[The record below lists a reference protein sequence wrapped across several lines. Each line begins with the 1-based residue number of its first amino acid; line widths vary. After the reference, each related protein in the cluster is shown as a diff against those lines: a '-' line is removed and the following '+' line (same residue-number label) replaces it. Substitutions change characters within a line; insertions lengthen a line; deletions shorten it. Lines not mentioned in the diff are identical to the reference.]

1 MADGEEVKQD
11 AEKRH
16 LETVARLKKKIAELT
31 ENLEIAKKTHS
42 AEEKDLTGKYELAD
56 KGYRE
61 SLEQYDTDMKDQNKQ
76 KDIVQKEYE
85 DAAENLKQ
93 VKEQWGERLEEKRK
107 RDELQAIID
116 KKKAEQ
122 DKAQQQLEK
131 AAEWVQAHWRGRL
144 ARLEMEKARKKG
156 RKGKKKKK

>member
-1 MADGEEVKQD
+1 M
-11 AEKRH
+11 R
-16 LETVARLKKKIAELT
+16 
-31 ENLEIAKKTHS
+31 
-42 AEEKDLTGKYELAD
+42 
-56 KGYRE
+56 
-61 SLEQYDTDMKDQNKQ
+61 DQNKT
-76 KDIVQKEYE
+76 KDLVQKEYE
-85 DAAENLKQ
+85 EAAENLNQ
-93 VKEQWGERLEEKRK
+93 VKEQWSERLEERRK

-122 DKAQQQLEK
+122 DKQQDQLSK